1 MNKMRD
7 GHVHSHYCPH
17 GSNDGFEKY
26 LEKAINMGIKEITFT
41 EHMTMP
47 EDIVIEGMGDDFL
60 ETVSPSI
67 ENIEKYIKE
76 AKYYKDKYK
85 DKIKINIGLEVDII
99 SINPFQRRI
108 EYYENDI
115 SLGFL
120 EYSLI
125 YDRIEI
131 DNFFVEES
139 YRRLGIGTKLLAY
152 LISIS
157 IELHAVNITLEVR
170 VSNTKAINLYKKF
183 GFREVALR
191 KYYYGDEDGILMEKQ
206 VM

>member
-1 MNKMRD
+1 MVK
-7 GHVHSHYCPH
+7 
-17 GSNDGFEKY
+17 
-26 LEKAINMGIKEITFT
+26 
-41 EHMTMP
+41 
-47 EDIVIEGMGDDFL
+47 
-60 ETVSPSI
+60 
-67 ENIEKYIKE
+67 
-76 AKYYKDKYK
+76 
-85 DKIKINIGLEVDII
+85 EVDII
-99 SINPFQRRI
+99 SVNSFQRRI

-139 YRRLGIGTKLLAY
+139 SRRRGIGTKLLAY

-157 IELHAVNITLEVR
+157 IELHAINITLEVR

-183 GFREVALR
+183 GFHEVALR